1 MRFLHNS
8 MVGKVVKETT
18 HRQNSKQ
25 GAYSMNKFYR
35 VDHEQAPET
44 VATIEKDGTVTA
56 TFKNPK
62 TRLKETFKGVVIGK
76 TKKFMAVDF
85 GTFTHIYAL

>member
-1 MRFLHNS
+1 
-8 MVGKVVKETT
+8 
-18 HRQNSKQ
+18 
-25 GAYSMNKFYR
+25 MNKFYR
-35 VDHEQAPET
+35 VDHEQASET

-62 TRLKETFKGVVIGK
+62 TRLKETFKGVVI
-76 TKKFMAVDF
+76 AVDF

>member
-1 MRFLHNS
+1 
-8 MVGKVVKETT
+8 
-18 HRQNSKQ
+18 
-25 GAYSMNKFYR
+25 MNKFYR
-35 VDHEQAPET
+35 VDREQAPET

-62 TRLKETFKGVVIGK
+62 TRLKGVVIGK

>member
-8 MVGKVVKETT
+8 MVGKVIKETT
-18 HRQNSKQ
+18 HHQKTNK
-25 GAYSMNKFYR
+25 GVYSMNKFYR
-35 VDHEQAPET
+35 VDHEQTPET

>member
-1 MRFLHNS
+1 MT
-8 MVGKVVKETT
+8 GKVIKETT
-18 HRQNSKQ
+18 RRHYSNK
-25 GAYSMNKFYR
+25 GVYSMNKFYR
-35 VDHEQAPET
+35 VDHEQTHET

-62 TRLKETFKGVVIGK
+62 TRLRETFKGVVIGK

-85 GTFTHIYAL
+85 GTFTHIYAF

>member
-1 MRFLHNS
+1 
-8 MVGKVVKETT
+8 
-18 HRQNSKQ
+18 
-25 GAYSMNKFYR
+25 MNKFYR
-35 VDHEQAPET
+35 VDREQAPET

-56 TFKNPK
+56 TFKNPE
-62 TRLKETFKGVVIGK
+62 TRLKGVIIGK

>member
-1 MRFLHNS
+1 
-8 MVGKVVKETT
+8 
-18 HRQNSKQ
+18 
-25 GAYSMNKFYR
+25 MNKFYR
-35 VDHEQAPET
+35 VDREQAPET

-62 TRLKETFKGVVIGK
+62 TRLNGVIIGK

>member
-1 MRFLHNS
+1 
-8 MVGKVVKETT
+8 
-18 HRQNSKQ
+18 
-25 GAYSMNKFYR
+25 MNKFYR

-56 TFKNPK
+56 IFKNPK